1 MLGSRL
7 RMLQPT
13 GPTPWKC
20 TIIFCSKLAPW
31 NKEVL
36 KSIALSDLN
45 IAFYGTPV
53 FTAVAV
59 AVCNLWGSWIQST
72 PSVRFSIIFST
83 SSLCESLYTR
93 TVHRILLNF
102 ITVIMSDHKTEF
114 LCVQVSPSSVSL
126 ASTSTSSPTSCS
138 QTPPIFALC
147 GQGERPSFT
156 LILCIWQRYSFVFH
170 IWPSFWWLLNGKNWI
185 SLI

>member
-7 RMLQPT
+7 RMSQPT

-20 TIIFCSKLAPW
+20 TIIFCSKLVPW

-45 IAFYGTPV
+45 ITCYGTLV

-102 ITVIMSDHKTEF
+102 ITVIMCDHKTVVPLRPPCSF
-114 LCVQVSPSSVSL
+114 SL
-126 ASTSTSSPTSCS
+126 ASISTHSPTSCS

-147 GQGERPSFT
+147 G
-156 LILCIWQRYSFVFH
+156 
-170 IWPSFWWLLNGKNWI
+170 
-185 SLI
+185 